1 MSWEG
6 SRRGGAGG
14 SVKDEVLNCYD
25 TLLHELLATYLL
37 TNGVGKSVYE
47 NTYGYYARLK
57 LEKKRFEHAAVGHL
71 CLYKYVCMYNTSSEL
86 TN

>member
-1 MSWEG
+1 M
-6 SRRGGAGG
+6 
-14 SVKDEVLNCYD
+14 LNCYD

-37 TNGVGKSVYE
+37 TTGVGKSVYE
-47 NTYGYYARLK
+47 NTYGYARLK

-71 CLYKYVCMYNTSSEL
+71 CMYMYKYVCMYNTSSEL